1 MQSQQTCST
10 CKQTAQNYQ
19 RARSAFVYQQ
29 PIDQFIKKLKFYNK
43 RFYVEILAEYLS
55 ITYFKHV
62 FTPDVITYVPMTQK
76 SQRKRGYNQ
85 SKLLAL
91 GLSSRVNVEVVD
103 CLEKVKETQRQ
114 SKLTKSQRQ
123 KNLKGAFKVVNK
135 SLIKNKRVLLVD
147 DVLTTG
153 TTVNAVCEKLLKA
166 GAVAVDVLTVASVP
180 PKEGY

>member
-1 MQSQQTCST
+1 
-10 CKQTAQNYQ
+10 
-19 RARSAFVYQQ
+19 
-29 PIDQFIKKLKFYNK
+29 
-43 RFYVEILAEYLS
+43 
-55 ITYFKHV
+55 
-62 FTPDVITYVPMTQK
+62 MTVK
-76 SQRKRGYNQ
+76 AQRKRGYNQ

-91 GLSSRVNVEVVD
+91 GLSSKVNVEVVD
-103 CLEKVKETQRQ
+103 CLEKVKETKRQ

-123 KNLKGAFKVVNK
+123 KNLKGAFRVVNK
-135 SLIKNKRVLLVD
+135 SLIKGKRVLLVD